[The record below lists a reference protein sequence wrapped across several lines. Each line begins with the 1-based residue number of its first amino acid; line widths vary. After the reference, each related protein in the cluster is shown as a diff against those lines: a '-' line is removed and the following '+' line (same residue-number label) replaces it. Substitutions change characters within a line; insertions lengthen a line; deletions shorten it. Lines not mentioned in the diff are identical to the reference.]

1 MRIGGPTDSGIG
13 APQQSKKN
21 AEGGVTRKLP
31 QYIILPI
38 DGTILTIYVGSPAAK
53 GCGLRREILNLS
65 ALAAG
70 ELLVLIL
77 V

>member
-1 MRIGGPTDSGIG
+1 MSGKIPLVSHNFP
-13 APQQSKKN
+13 AT
-21 AEGGVTRKLP
+21 GGVSRMLP
-31 QYIILPI
+31 QYIIPPI
-38 DGTILTIYVGSPAAK
+38 DGKISTIYVGSPAAK